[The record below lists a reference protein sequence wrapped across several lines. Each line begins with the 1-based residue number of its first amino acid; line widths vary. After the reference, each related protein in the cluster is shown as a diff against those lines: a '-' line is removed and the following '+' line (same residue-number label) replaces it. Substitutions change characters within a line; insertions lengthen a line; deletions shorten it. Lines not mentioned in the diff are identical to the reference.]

1 MKSSWD
7 TESLSCDF
15 SEPGLQIEFQ
25 DSQDYTEKPYF
36 EKTNKQQR
44 ILNRG
49 ISNGREALKE
59 MFKVLSHQ
67 RNANQNSSEIP
78 SYTHQNG

>member
-59 MFKVLSHQ
+59 MFNSLSCQ
-67 RNANQNSSEIP
+67 GNANQNASKILSDIC
-78 SYTHQNG
+78 QNG